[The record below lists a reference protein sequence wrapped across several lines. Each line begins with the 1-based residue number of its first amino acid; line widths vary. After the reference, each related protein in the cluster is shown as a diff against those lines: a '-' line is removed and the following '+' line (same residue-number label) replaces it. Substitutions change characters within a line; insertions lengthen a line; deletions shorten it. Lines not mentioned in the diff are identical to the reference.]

1 MSSASEPTEPTR
13 STSRVRLV
21 PLSDVIQE
29 VDNEDEFRVWI
40 FDRVARGECNIYWRL
55 KWPLCAFFDRRDEM
69 PLGLLAR
76 SDAHPEMWRERPEVK
91 FVRLATD
98 DAQKFKT
105 QDAVPVATFQEG
117 LFVPD
122 DVAVNKSWL
131 EAINFSGKIR
141 VSHPDRPA
149 PEVPTDSKY
158 HPEQDLIK
166 VWYDELYVEEA
177 TSDDVRRFFDDCPIQ
192 EITPYMLAC
201 GLKPGWNSKTSRG
214 VEVKPRRA
222 DVTLSSVET
231 EPVTVPPQTGTKDAN
246 EDDPYEL
253 QGRCDG
259 VYMLYLTAQ
268 RCSMDPEFARASKPD
283 DRRKIA
289 HDTFERLLDEMM
301 KRGGDQRT
309 RKSKLS
315 DLFRKTRLNYALRLI
330 DPEFDHNAGRSA
342 DDRCEWPPTVGKLFL
357 APPDPRREEFV
368 TPMLALIIGGA
379 EYWLQLAKP
388 AAGSPTKQQALQQWL
403 EEHGLTGTDEL
414 KTAFAVIAWNSN
426 VTSIPAP
433 PKFAK
438 LSTSR
443 DRAAMEPPA
452 SRRRAQ

>member
-1 MSSASEPTEPTR
+1 MSSASEPSEPTR

-69 PLGLLAR
+69 PLGLRAR

-91 FVRLATD
+91 FVRLATE

-122 DVAVNKSWL
+122 DVAANKGWL

-166 VWYDELYVEEA
+166 VWYNELYVECSA
-177 TSDDVRRFFDDCPIQ
+177 RDDVHNLFDDSPSQ

-201 GLKPGWNSKTSRG
+201 GLKPGWNSKASQG

-231 EPVTVPPQTGTKDAN
+231 EPVVAPPQTGTKDAN

-259 VYMLYLTAQ
+259 VYMLYLTAE
-268 RCSMDPEFARASKPD
+268 RCSTDPEFVSASKPD
-283 DRRKIA
+283 DRKKIA
-289 HDTFERLLDEMM
+289 RETFNQLLDEMAQ
-301 KRGGDQRT
+301 GGDAERT
-309 RKSKLS
+309 RQKNLRKLYGA
-315 DLFRKTRLNYALRLI
+315 TRLDFALHLI
-330 DPEFDHNAGRSA
+330 DRDYDPNRGLPKEKWRD
-342 DDRCEWPPTVGKLFL
+342 WPTTKGKALL
-357 APPDPRREEFV
+357 ARRDVRRQAFV
-368 TPMLALIIGGA
+368 TSMLRLIIGGA
-379 EYWLQLAKP
+379 RYWILLSKRP
-388 AAGSPTKQQALQQWL
+388 PKGDTTKLNALRIWL
-403 EEHGLTGTDEL
+403 EDHGLTGVAEL
-414 KTAFAVIAWNSN
+414 ATASALITWNGQGFQ
-426 VTSIPAP
+426 TP
-433 PKFAK
+433 PKFAEP
-438 LSTSR
+438 STSR
-443 DRAAMEPPA
+443 DQAAGV
-452 SRRRAQ
+452 RRASPRRT